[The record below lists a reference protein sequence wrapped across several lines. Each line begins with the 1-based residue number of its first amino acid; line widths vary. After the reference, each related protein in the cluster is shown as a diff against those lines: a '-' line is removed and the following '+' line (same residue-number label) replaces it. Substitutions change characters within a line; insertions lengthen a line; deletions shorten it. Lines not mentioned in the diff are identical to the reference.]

1 MKPDVHEFRRSVC
14 LAVLGILCTTFAGAQ
29 VSTSLSGPLD
39 SNLSGLD
46 SNVSPIPT
54 NEIVP
59 GANNVGTPDEHI
71 LPYDAIGAS
80 LAATPLSPAITQYN
94 AIIRVPFQVDVS
106 LRDSTILTGLHQ
118 QVPTNVVDVI
128 GRSSARSGSS
138 SSIESKINL
147 TTSGTSPLQGG
158 PALQGGSWTAGGSI
172 IPASSWRAGSMGSAA
187 AMNSMLPA
195 PTTQP
200 PTSSHLVGEDASSP
214 QTVMEK
220 SKTGDKTTS
229 HLVGEDASSPQT
241 VVEKNKTGDK
251 TTSHLVSED
260 ASSPQTVG
268 EQSNTGGKATSQQVD
283 KPQDYSRSPL
293 EKVESSL
300 GENPDATQSSASPF
314 RQLDQGSFLNPD
326 VTLSHPSTSSYH
338 SSSSYQSTSSY
349 HSSSSYQ
356 STSSYHSSSSYQ
368 STSSYH
374 SSTRRQSSILNA
386 RKNLIVGN
394 SRNSGNRLNPSI
406 SNDEARLMR
415 QTSRDQAK
423 KNKWH
428 NPILQ
433 QMEDNA
439 GVNQ

>member
-54 NEIVP
+54 NEIVS

-94 AIIRVPFQVDVS
+94 TISRVPFQVDVS
-106 LRDSTILTGLHQ
+106 LRDSTILTGLHL

-172 IPASSWRAGSMGSAA
+172 IPASSWRVGSMGSAT

-214 QTVMEK
+214 QTVVK
-220 SKTGDKTTS
+220 QSKTGDKTTS
-229 HLVGEDASSPQT
+229 HLVGEDVSSPQT
-241 VVEKNKTGDK
+241 IV
-251 TTSHLVSED
+251 
-260 ASSPQTVG
+260 
-268 EQSNTGGKATSQQVD
+268 EQSNTGGKSTSQQVD
-283 KPQDYSRSPL
+283 QRQDYSRSPL

-326 VTLSHPSTSSYH
+326 VTLSHPPTSSYH
-338 SSSSYQSTSSY
+338 SSSSYQSTSS
-349 HSSSSYQ
+349 SQ
-356 STSSYHSSSSYQ
+356 
-368 STSSYH
+368 
-374 SSTRRQSSILNA
+374 SSTRTQSSILNA
-386 RKNLIVGN
+386 RKNLMVGN

-406 SNDEARLMR
+406 SNDEERLMR
-415 QTSRDQAK
+415 HTSRDKAK

-439 GVNQ
+439 DVNQ

>member
-54 NEIVP
+54 NEIVS

-94 AIIRVPFQVDVS
+94 TISRVPFQVDVS
-106 LRDSTILTGLHQ
+106 LRDSTILTGLHL

-172 IPASSWRAGSMGSAA
+172 IPASSWRVGSMGSAT

-200 PTSSHLVGEDASSP
+200 PTSSHLVG
-214 QTVMEK
+214 
-220 SKTGDKTTS
+220 
-229 HLVGEDASSPQT
+229 
-241 VVEKNKTGDK
+241 
-251 TTSHLVSED
+251 ED

-326 VTLSHPSTSSYH
+326 VTLSHPSTSSY
-338 SSSSYQSTSSY
+338 
-349 HSSSSYQ
+349 Q

-394 SRNSGNRLNPSI
+394 SRNSGNRFNPSI

-439 GVNQ
+439 DVNQ

>member
-1 MKPDVHEFRRSVC
+1 MKPDVHEFRRSVF

-29 VSTSLSGPLD
+29 LTTSLSGPLD

-80 LAATPLSPAITQYN
+80 LAATPLSPVITQYN
-94 AIIRVPFQVDVS
+94 AISRVPFQVDVS

-172 IPASSWRAGSMGSAA
+172 LPASSWRVGSMGSAT

-200 PTSSHLVGEDASSP
+200 PTS
-214 QTVMEK
+214 T
-220 SKTGDKTTS
+220 

-241 VVEKNKTGDK
+241 VVKQSNTGDK
-251 TTSHLVSED
+251 TTSHLVGED
-260 ASSPQTVG
+260 VSSPQTVV
-268 EQSNTGGKATSQQVD
+268 EQSNTGGKSTSQQVD
-283 KPQDYSRSPL
+283 QRQDYSRSPL

-326 VTLSHPSTSSYH
+326 VTLSHPPTSSYH
-338 SSSSYQSTSSY
+338 SSSSYQSTSS
-349 HSSSSYQ
+349 SQ
-356 STSSYHSSSSYQ
+356 
-368 STSSYH
+368 
-374 SSTRRQSSILNA
+374 SSTRTQSSILNA
-386 RKNLIVGN
+386 RKNLMVGN

-406 SNDEARLMR
+406 SNDEERLMR
-415 QTSRDQAK
+415 HTSRDKAK

-439 GVNQ
+439 DVNQ

>member
-172 IPASSWRAGSMGSAA
+172 LPASSWRAGSMGSAA

-220 SKTGDKTTS
+220 SKTVDKTTS
-229 HLVGEDASSPQT
+229 HLVGEDVSSPQT
-241 VVEKNKTGDK
+241 VVE
-251 TTSHLVSED
+251 
-260 ASSPQTVG
+260 
-268 EQSNTGGKATSQQVD
+268 QSNTGGKSTSQQVD
-283 KPQDYSRSPL
+283 QRQDYSRSPL

-314 RQLDQGSFLNPD
+314 RQLEQGSFLNPD

>member
-172 IPASSWRAGSMGSAA
+172 IPASSWRAGSMGSAT

-214 QTVMEK
+214 QTV
-220 SKTGDKTTS
+220 
-229 HLVGEDASSPQT
+229 V
-241 VVEKNKTGDK
+241 
-251 TTSHLVSED
+251 
-260 ASSPQTVG
+260 

-326 VTLSHPSTSSYH
+326 VTLSHP
-338 SSSSYQSTSSY
+338 STSSY

>member
-1 MKPDVHEFRRSVC
+1 MKPDVHEFRRSVF

-29 VSTSLSGPLD
+29 LTTSLSGPLD

-80 LAATPLSPAITQYN
+80 LAATPLSPVITQYN
-94 AIIRVPFQVDVS
+94 AISRVPFQVDVS
-106 LRDSTILTGLHQ
+106 LRDSTILTGLHL
-118 QVPTNVVDVI
+118 QVPTNVVEVI

-158 PALQGGSWTAGGSI
+158 PALQGGGWTAGGSI
-172 IPASSWRAGSMGSAA
+172 IPASSWRVGSMGSATA
-187 AMNSMLPA
+187 INSMLPA

-200 PTSSHLVGEDASSP
+200 PTS
-214 QTVMEK
+214 T
-220 SKTGDKTTS
+220 

-241 VVEKNKTGDK
+241 VVKQSNTGDK
-251 TTSHLVSED
+251 TTSHLVGED
-260 ASSPQTVG
+260 VSSPQTVV
-268 EQSNTGGKATSQQVD
+268 EQSNTGGKSTSQQVD
-283 KPQDYSRSPL
+283 QRQDYSRSPL

-326 VTLSHPSTSSYH
+326 VTLSHPPTSSYH
-338 SSSSYQSTSSY
+338 SSSSYQSTSS
-349 HSSSSYQ
+349 SQ
-356 STSSYHSSSSYQ
+356 
-368 STSSYH
+368 
-374 SSTRRQSSILNA
+374 SSTRTQSSILNA
-386 RKNLIVGN
+386 RKNLMVGN

-406 SNDEARLMR
+406 SNDEERLMR
-415 QTSRDQAK
+415 HTSRDKAK

-439 GVNQ
+439 DVNQ

>member
-158 PALQGGSWTAGGSI
+158 PALQGGGWTAGGSI
-172 IPASSWRAGSMGSAA
+172 IPASSWRAGSMGSAT

-200 PTSSHLVGEDASSP
+200 PTS
-214 QTVMEK
+214 
-220 SKTGDKTTS
+220 S

-314 RQLDQGSFLNPD
+314 RQLEQGSFLNPD
-326 VTLSHPSTSSYH
+326 VTLSHP
-338 SSSSYQSTSSY
+338 STSSY